1 MIHMPLYAI
10 LRFQKRK
17 AGGIACCDRHNE
29 RKKTEYKSN
38 PNIDLTRTHE
48 NYHLVA
54 PQGRYKDVCM
64 DMIDRAGCKVRSNS
78 TVMVETLVTASPELL
93 DGMTRT
99 EQRRFFERAAE
110 FLYGRV
116 GRENVISAVVHMDEK
131 TPHMHLSFCPIT
143 RDGRLSA
150 KDILGNKQALSKWQD
165 DFFAWM
171 AQAYP
176 ALSRGIPSYITH
188 RKHIPPYQFRMA
200 KELSESYGRL
210 EEALQAVTVF
220 NAGKKREEALG
231 IIGRMLP
238 TCYKLAGQM
247 QSTET
252 YIKELEEAR
261 KKLEAEAEQ
270 QEEAL
275 MLGRE
280 ERSTLQYQLE
290 LAMDRIEDLLE
301 WQQRA
306 REILDR
312 VPPDM
317 LDDMDGR
324 RTQHEPDR

>member
-78 TVMVETLVTASPELL
+78 TLMVETLVTASPELL
-93 DGMTRT
+93 DRMTRA

-110 FLYGRV
+110 FLYGRI

-143 RDGRLSA
+143 KDGRLSA

-176 ALSRGIPSYITH
+176 ALSRGIPSYVTH

-200 KELSESYGRL
+200 KDLSKSYSRL
-210 EEALQAVTVF
+210 EEALHTVTVF

-231 IIGRMLP
+231 IIGELLP
-238 TCYKLAGQM
+238 ACYKLAGQLH
-247 QSTET
+247 STED
-252 YIKELEEAR
+252 YIRELEEAR
-261 KKLEAEAEQ
+261 KKLEAETQ
-270 QEEAL
+270 QQADALVERGLDQTILQAQLEEAQ
-275 MLGRE
+275 E
-280 ERSTLQYQLE
+280 Q
-290 LAMDRIEDLLE
+290 IEDLLE

-312 VPPDM
+312 VPSEL
-317 LDDMDGR
+317 LDKLDR
-324 RTQHEPDR
+324 RTRYEQDR

>member
-29 RKKTEYKSN
+29 RKKNEYKSN
-38 PNIDLTRTHE
+38 PNIDLARTHE

-54 PQGRYKDVCM
+54 PKGRYKDVCS

-78 TVMVETLVTASPELL
+78 TLMVETLVTASPELL
-93 DGMTRT
+93 GRMTRT
-99 EQRRFFERAAE
+99 EQRRFFEWAAQ
-110 FLYGRV
+110 FLYGRI

-165 DFFAWM
+165 DFFSWM

-200 KELSESYGRL
+200 KDLSKSYGRL
-210 EEALQAVTVF
+210 EEALQTVTVF

-231 IIGRMLP
+231 IIGELLP
-238 TCYKLAGQM
+238 ACYKLAGQLH
-247 QSTET
+247 STED
-252 YIKELEEAR
+252 YIRELEEAR
-261 KKLEAEAEQ
+261 KKLEAETQ
-270 QEEAL
+270 QQADALVERGLDQTILQAQLEEAQ
-275 MLGRE
+275 E
-280 ERSTLQYQLE
+280 Q
-290 LAMDRIEDLLE
+290 IEDLLN
-301 WQQRA
+301 WPQRA

-312 VPPDM
+312 VPPEM
-317 LDDMDGR
+317 LDNLDR
-324 RTQHEPDR
+324 RTRHEQDR

>member
-38 PNIDLTRTHE
+38 PNIDLTRTHL
-48 NYHLVA
+48 NYHLVV
-54 PQGRYKDVCM
+54 PKGRYKDVCT

-78 TVMVETLVTASPELL
+78 TLMVETLVTASPELL

-99 EQRRFFERAAE
+99 EQQRFFERAAE
-110 FLYGRV
+110 FLYGRI

-131 TPHMHLSFCPIT
+131 TPHMHLCFCPIT
-143 RDGRLSA
+143 KDGRLSA

-200 KELSESYGRL
+200 KDLSKSYGRL
-210 EEALQAVTVF
+210 EEALQTVTVF

-231 IIGRMLP
+231 IIGELLP
-238 TCYKLAGQM
+238 ACYKLAGQLH
-247 QSTET
+247 STED
-252 YIKELEEAR
+252 YIQELEEAR
-261 KKLEAEAEQ
+261 KKLEAETQ
-270 QEEAL
+270 QQADALVERGLDQTILQAQLEEAQ
-275 MLGRE
+275 E
-280 ERSTLQYQLE
+280 Q
-290 LAMDRIEDLLE
+290 IEDLLN

-312 VPPDM
+312 VPPEM
-317 LDDMDGR
+317 LDKLDR
-324 RTQHEPDR
+324 RTRYEQDR

>member
-29 RKKTEYKSN
+29 RNKNEYKSN
-38 PNIDLTRTHE
+38 PNIDLARTHL

-54 PQGRYKDVCM
+54 PKGRYKDICTN
-64 DMIDRAGCKVRSNS
+64 MIDRAGCKVRSNS
-78 TVMVETLVTASPELL
+78 TLMVETLVTASPELL
-93 DGMTRT
+93 DRMTRT
-99 EQRRFFERAAE
+99 EQQRFFERAAE
-110 FLYGRV
+110 FLYGRI

-131 TPHMHLSFCPIT
+131 TPHMHLCFCPIT
-143 RDGRLSA
+143 KDGRLSA

-200 KELSESYGRL
+200 KDLSKSYGRL
-210 EEALQAVTVF
+210 EEALQTVTVF

-231 IIGRMLP
+231 IIGELLP
-238 TCYKLAGQM
+238 ACYKLAGQLH
-247 QSTET
+247 STED
-252 YIKELEEAR
+252 YIQELEEAR
-261 KKLEAEAEQ
+261 KKLEAETQ
-270 QEEAL
+270 QQADALVERGLDQTILQAQLEEAQ
-275 MLGRE
+275 E
-280 ERSTLQYQLE
+280 Q
-290 LAMDRIEDLLE
+290 IEDLLE

-306 REILDR
+306 REILGR
-312 VPPDM
+312 VPQEM
-317 LDDMDGR
+317 LDKLDR
-324 RTQHEPDR
+324 RTRYEQDR

>member
-17 AGGIACCDRHNE
+17 TGGIACCDRHNE

-38 PNIDLTRTHE
+38 PNIDLARTHL

-54 PQGRYKDVCM
+54 PKGRYKDVCT

-78 TVMVETLVTASPELL
+78 TLMVETLVTASPELL
-93 DGMTRT
+93 DRMTRQ

-110 FLYGRV
+110 FLYGRI
-116 GRENVISAVVHMDEK
+116 GKENVISAVVHMDEK

-176 ALSRGIPSYITH
+176 ALSRGIPSYVTH

-200 KELSESYGRL
+200 KDLSKSYGRL
-210 EEALQAVTVF
+210 EEALQNVTVF

-231 IIGRMLP
+231 IIGELLP
-238 TCYKLAGQM
+238 ACYKLAGQM

-261 KKLEAEAEQ
+261 KKLEAETQ
-270 QEEAL
+270 QQADALVERGLDKTILQAQLEEAQ
-275 MLGRE
+275 E
-280 ERSTLQYQLE
+280 Q
-290 LAMDRIEDLLE
+290 IEDLLE

-312 VPPDM
+312 VPPEM
-317 LDDMDGR
+317 LDKLDR
-324 RTQHEPDR
+324 RTRYEQDR

>member
-29 RKKTEYKSN
+29 RKKNEYKSN

-54 PQGRYKDVCM
+54 PQGRYKDVCT

-78 TVMVETLVTASPELL
+78 TLMVETLVTASPELL
-93 DGMTRT
+93 NEMTRQ
-99 EQRRFFERAAE
+99 EQRQFFERAAE
-110 FLYGRV
+110 FLYGRI
-116 GRENVISAVVHMDEK
+116 GKENVISAVVHMDEK
-131 TPHMHLSFCPIT
+131 TPHMHLCFCPIT
-143 RDGRLSA
+143 KDGRLSA

-165 DFFAWM
+165 DFFSWM

-176 ALSRGIPSYITH
+176 ALSRGIPSYVTH

-200 KELSESYGRL
+200 KDLSKSYGRL
-210 EEALQAVTVF
+210 EEALKTVTVF

-231 IIGRMLP
+231 IIGELLP
-238 TCYKLAGQM
+238 ACYKLAGQM
-247 QSTET
+247 HSTED
-252 YIKELEEAR
+252 YIRELEEAR
-261 KKLEAEAEQ
+261 KKLEAETQ
-270 QEEAL
+270 QQADALVERGLDQTILQAQLEEAQ
-275 MLGRE
+275 E
-280 ERSTLQYQLE
+280 Q
-290 LAMDRIEDLLE
+290 IEDLLN

-312 VPPDM
+312 VPPEM
-317 LDDMDGR
+317 LDKLDR
-324 RTQHEPDR
+324 RTRYEQDR

>member
-29 RKKTEYKSN
+29 RKKNEYKSN

-54 PQGRYKDVCM
+54 PQGRYKDVCT
-64 DMIDRAGCKVRSNS
+64 DMIDRAGCKVRANS

-93 DGMTRT
+93 NEMTRQ
-99 EQRRFFERAAE
+99 EQRRFFERAAQ
-110 FLYGRV
+110 FLYGRI

-200 KELSESYGRL
+200 KDLSKSYGRL
-210 EEALQAVTVF
+210 EEALQTVTVF

-231 IIGRMLP
+231 IIGELLP
-238 TCYKLAGQM
+238 ACYKLAGQLH
-247 QSTET
+247 STED
-252 YIKELEEAR
+252 YIRELEEAR
-261 KKLEAEAEQ
+261 KKLEAETQ
-270 QEEAL
+270 QQADALVERGLDQTILQAQLEEAQ
-275 MLGRE
+275 E
-280 ERSTLQYQLE
+280 Q
-290 LAMDRIEDLLE
+290 IEDLLE

-306 REILDR
+306 REILGR
-312 VPPDM
+312 VPQEM
-317 LDDMDGR
+317 LDKLDR
-324 RTQHEPDR
+324 RTRYEQDR